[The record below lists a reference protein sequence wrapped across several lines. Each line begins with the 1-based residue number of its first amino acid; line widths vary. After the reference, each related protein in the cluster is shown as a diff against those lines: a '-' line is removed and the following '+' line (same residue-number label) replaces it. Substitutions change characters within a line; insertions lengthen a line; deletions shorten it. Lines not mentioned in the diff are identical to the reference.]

1 MLSVIADR
9 AHGGSQDPMAFPLD
23 ARQFRTL
30 EEVDPRELSV
40 AVSTDLG
47 GLLVSKETKA
57 LFEARVS
64 ALAKHLGRVEASI
77 LI

>member
-23 ARQFRTL
+23 ARQFRRL

-47 GLLVSKETKA
+47 
-57 LFEARVS
+57 EAISLEGDQS
-64 ALAKHLGRVEASI
+64 AVRGSSECLGEASGPG
-77 LI
+77 